1 MPDRTDEGIGPYVVS
16 VIYSCPQ
23 ERSPHLLLMLG
34 VQLGAGAGHME
45 HVGRGLTLRV
55 DDRDFD
61 IAAQFSHGR
70 N

>member
-1 MPDRTDEGIGPYVVS
+1 MLDRTDEGICPYVVS
-16 VIYSCPQ
+16 GDLQLPE
-23 ERSPHLLLMLG
+23 ERSPHLLLMFG
-34 VQLGAGAGHME
+34 VQLGAGAGHVE

-70 N
+70 S